1 MATCL
6 ITGGAGFIGSHL
18 TDELIARGHK
28 VKVIDNLF
36 LGKEKYINDKAN
48 FFDKD
53 IRKLKEIKPIF
64 SEVEVVFHLAAEP
77 RLPISIEQPK
87 HAHSINVEGAVNV
100 LESAR
105 QQDVDSLIFSST
117 AAVYGDKE
125 ELPISEEATLEYKAP
140 YGLHKAIGE
149 EYSKLYSNFYDLNTV
164 SLRYFNVYGPRK
176 TAEGGYPMVIPIF
189 LQQRQEG
196 KPLTIV
202 GDGKQT
208 RDYVHVD
215 DVVRANIRAWK
226 SDVDNG
232 NVFNIGSGTQVSVN
246 EIAEIIDGE
255 STHIPERKGEIRFS
269 EADISKAKEKLDW
282 EPQVDLKEGIE
293 ELKQWWEQNR

>member
-1 MATCL
+1 MSKCL
-6 ITGGAGFIGSHL
+6 VTGGAGFIGSHL
-18 TDELIARGHK
+18 VDELIEQDHE
-28 VKVIDNLF
+28 VVVIDNLL

-48 FFDKD
+48 FFGKD
-53 IRKLKEIKPIF
+53 IRKLEEIKSIF

-87 HAHSINVEGAVNV
+87 HAHSINVEGTVNV

-232 NVFNIGSGTQVSVN
+232 NVFNIGAGTQVSVN

-269 EADISKAKEKLDW
+269 EADISKAKKRLDW
-282 EPQVDLKEGIE
+282 EPQVDFEEGIE